1 MTDRL
6 DDLLAKLG
14 SAPADRDLSRMEPLV
29 WQRIGSAESALPL
42 SGWHLSGW
50 RLPALSTL
58 VALLVGVAASTAT
71 AAPKPEISAF
81 SPSIA
86 LAPSTLLE
94 ATR

>member
-1 MTDRL
+1 MSDRL
-6 DDLLAKLG
+6 DDLLAQMA
-14 SAPADRDLSRMEPLV
+14 SAAADRDLSQIEPKV
-29 WQRIGSAESALPL
+29 WRRIAAAGPAMPLP
-42 SGWHLSGW
+42 GW

-71 AAPKPEISAF
+71 ATPGATEIAAF